1 MFGDNKQIRDVADVA
16 ARIMAGL
23 PPLQEK
29 LHPNQQKI
37 DVVDDEKI
45 DGKDFAKLRAGKK
58 PDVKKE
64 EVEIEEESHQSKTTM
79 KHIPNPS
86 PAQKQAAKD
95 IKPGVG
101 GYRDRI
107 DMLKSAGVK
116 EEVEEIDEATM
127 THITLGAK
135 VKDKEG
141 GYNQDVHHKGKKIGH
156 IEAYK
161 HRTGMRYGS
170 HHDASGD
177 STAGNRDA
185 EESIADIRFAHADH
199 LKSMKK
205 EQVEQMDEVKMA
217 DLPSTKVQGRSY
229 GSSKPQ
235 PSAFDVLKG
244 PKEKELKSIESEKK
258 KKKMSEMVALYKD
271 GGMKA
276 FFESIKKDDLIS
288 EEPDSEQFAK
298 ELEDQKKRAAGTKP
312 QADVAKA
319 SVQSVKQEEV
329 EQIDEL
335 KKSTLG
341 SYVKKA
347 STNLSA
353 RSHDH
358 GEDEHRQYGY
368 GDDDEEDKR
377 VDRDEKKIA
386 TRQQGIHRA
395 ATKLSKEKVEITDE
409 MIFEVLENAGIDFES
424 LSDDELQE
432 VANEAYE
439 ILDEISTK
447 TLAKAAS
454 AASDPDADYHYGKS
468 HDPQKFAD
476 HAKKTKD
483 AKSAAAVQGAADAKG
498 HYTRPGHSLGS
509 YDKLA
514 HRTPARVT
522 GAGKANKQD
531 VNKLKKS
538 ISLNA
543 EATEQ
548 DIYVIDADLANGVDQ
563 VNIEERMMTQPE
575 KEKKEQMVK
584 SMKKGLAGFKE
595 RYGDRAKNVMYA
607 TATKNAMKD

>member
-1 MFGDNKQIRDVADVA
+1 LDVHE
-16 ARIMAGL
+16 
-23 PPLQEK
+23 PEK
-29 LHPNQQKI
+29 DELTS
-37 DVVDDEKI
+37 DDFK
-45 DGKDFAKLRAGKK
+45 KLRAGKK

-64 EVEIEEESHQSKTTM
+64 EVE
-79 KHIPNPS
+79 
-86 PAQKQAAKD
+86 
-95 IKPGVG
+95 
-101 GYRDRI
+101 
-107 DMLKSAGVK
+107 L
-116 EEVEEIDEATM
+116 
-127 THITLGAK
+127 
-135 VKDKEG
+135 
-141 GYNQDVHHKGKKIGH
+141 
-156 IEAYK
+156 
-161 HRTGMRYGS
+161 
-170 HHDASGD
+170 
-177 STAGNRDA
+177 
-185 EESIADIRFAHADH
+185 
-199 LKSMKK
+199 
-205 EQVEQMDEVKMA
+205 DEVKMA

-276 FFESIKKDDLIS
+276 FFESIKKEDLIS

-312 QADVAKA
+312 QADVAKP

-329 EQIDEL
+329 EQI
-335 KKSTLG
+335 
-341 SYVKKA
+341 
-347 STNLSA
+347 
-353 RSHDH
+353 
-358 GEDEHRQYGY
+358 
-368 GDDDEEDKR
+368 
-377 VDRDEKKIA
+377 
-386 TRQQGIHRA
+386 
-395 ATKLSKEKVEITDE
+395 
-409 MIFEVLENAGIDFES
+409 
-424 LSDDELQE
+424 
-432 VANEAYE
+432 
-439 ILDEISTK
+439 DEISTK

-498 HYTRPGHSLGS
+498 HYTRPGHTLGS

-543 EATEQ
+543 ESTEQ

-563 VNIEERMMTQPE
+563 VNIEERMMTEPE
-575 KEKKEQMVK
+575 KQKKEEMVK

>member
-1 MFGDNKQIRDVADVA
+1 MYSDNKQIRDVADVA

-23 PPLQEK
+23 PPLEEK

-45 DGKDFAKLRAGKK
+45 DGKDFAKLRKM
-58 PDVKKE
+58 KKE
-64 EVEIEEESHQSKTTM
+64 EIEIEEESHQSKTTM
-79 KHIPNPS
+79 KHIPNPT

-116 EEVEEIDEATM
+116 EEVEAI
-127 THITLGAK
+127 
-135 VKDKEG
+135 
-141 GYNQDVHHKGKKIGH
+141 
-156 IEAYK
+156 
-161 HRTGMRYGS
+161 
-170 HHDASGD
+170 
-177 STAGNRDA
+177 
-185 EESIADIRFAHADH
+185 
-199 LKSMKK
+199 
-205 EQVEQMDEVKMA
+205 DEVKMA
-217 DLPSTKVQGRSY
+217 DLPSTKVQGRAY
-229 GSSKPQ
+229 GSSKPEA
-235 PSAFDVLKG
+235 SAFDVLKG
-244 PKEKELKSIESEKK
+244 PKDKELKSIESEKK
-258 KKKMSEMVALYKD
+258 KKKMSEMVATYKD

-276 FFESIKKDDLIS
+276 FFESIEKEEMIS
-288 EEPDSEQFAK
+288 EEPDSAQFAK

-312 QADVAKA
+312 QAEVAKP
-319 SVQSVKQEEV
+319 SVQAVQQER
-329 EQIDEL
+329 I
-335 KKSTLG
+335 
-341 SYVKKA
+341 
-347 STNLSA
+347 
-353 RSHDH
+353 
-358 GEDEHRQYGY
+358 
-368 GDDDEEDKR
+368 
-377 VDRDEKKIA
+377 
-386 TRQQGIHRA
+386 
-395 ATKLSKEKVEITDE
+395 EITDE

-424 LSDDELQE
+424 LSDDELQIA
-432 VANEAYE
+432 ANEAYE
-439 ILDEISTK
+439 VLHEISTK

-522 GAGKANKQD
+522 GVGKANKQD

-548 DIYVIDADLANGVDQ
+548 DIYVIDADLANGVDA
-563 VNIEERMMTQPE
+563 VNIEERTLTAGE
-575 KEKKEQMVK
+575 TKKKEEIVK

-607 TATKNAMKD
+607 TATKNAMKEEKEDHHQKGYDHVREPISDEPYLDNARVRFNELKKQNPHKKGSQEHKDWHSGASAAYEEHKDILRGK

>member
-1 MFGDNKQIRDVADVA
+1 MNSDNKQIRDVADVA

-37 DVVDDEKI
+37 DVHEPEKDELTADDFK
-45 DGKDFAKLRAGKK
+45 KLRAGKK

-64 EVEIEEESHQSKTTM
+64 EVGIEEESHQSKTTM
-79 KHIPNPS
+79 KHIPNPT

-107 DMLKSAGVK
+107 AMLKDAGVK
-116 EEVEEIDEATM
+116 EEVEELDELSKDTLKSYYKGSVESGMKAQHRATNTSM
-127 THITLGAK
+127 
-135 VKDKEG
+135 G
-141 GYNQDVHHKGKKIGH
+141 GSDSEHKK
-156 IEAYK
+156 
-161 HRTGMRYGS
+161 
-170 HHDASGD
+170 
-177 STAGNRDA
+177 N
-185 EESIADIRFAHADH
+185 IADINKRVSGQDAVTKR
-199 LKSMKK
+199 LGSKETMSMDKEAGVSRLAKYKPTKPNPKK
-205 EQVEQMDEVKMA
+205 YSEEVEELDEVKMA
-217 DLPSTKVQGRSY
+217 DLPSTKVQGRAY
-229 GSSKPQ
+229 GSSKPE

-244 PKEKELKSIESEKK
+244 PKDKELKSIESEKK
-258 KKKMSEMVALYKD
+258 KKKMSEMVALYKE

-319 SVQSVKQEEV
+319 SVQSVKQE
-329 EQIDEL
+329 
-335 KKSTLG
+335 
-341 SYVKKA
+341 
-347 STNLSA
+347 
-353 RSHDH
+353 
-358 GEDEHRQYGY
+358 
-368 GDDDEEDKR
+368 
-377 VDRDEKKIA
+377 
-386 TRQQGIHRA
+386 
-395 ATKLSKEKVEITDE
+395 KVEITDE
-409 MIFEVLENAGIDFES
+409 MIFEVLENAGIDFET

-498 HYTRPGHSLGS
+498 HYTRPGHTLGS

-595 RYGDRAKNVMYA
+595 RYGDRAKSVMYA

>member
-1 MFGDNKQIRDVADVA
+1 MYSDNKQIRDVADVA

-79 KHIPNPS
+79 KHIPNAS
-86 PAQKQAAKD
+86 PALKQAAKD
-95 IKPGVG
+95 IKPGIP
-101 GYRDRI
+101 GYPDRI
-107 DMLKSAGVK
+107 RMLKAGGVK
-116 EEVEEIDEATM
+116 EEGEE
-127 THITLGAK
+127 L
-135 VKDKEG
+135 
-141 GYNQDVHHKGKKIGH
+141 
-156 IEAYK
+156 
-161 HRTGMRYGS
+161 
-170 HHDASGD
+170 
-177 STAGNRDA
+177 
-185 EESIADIRFAHADH
+185 
-199 LKSMKK
+199 
-205 EQVEQMDEVKMA
+205 DEVKMA

-229 GSSKPQ
+229 GSSKPE

-288 EEPDSEQFAK
+288 EEPDSAQFAK
-298 ELEDQKKRAAGTKP
+298 ELEDQKAKMDGKMKGG
-312 QADVAKA
+312 DVAKA

-329 EQIDEL
+329 EQI
-335 KKSTLG
+335 
-341 SYVKKA
+341 
-347 STNLSA
+347 
-353 RSHDH
+353 
-358 GEDEHRQYGY
+358 
-368 GDDDEEDKR
+368 
-377 VDRDEKKIA
+377 
-386 TRQQGIHRA
+386 
-395 ATKLSKEKVEITDE
+395 
-409 MIFEVLENAGIDFES
+409 
-424 LSDDELQE
+424 
-432 VANEAYE
+432 
-439 ILDEISTK
+439 DEISTK

-543 EATEQ
+543 ESTEQ

-563 VNIEERMMTQPE
+563 VNIEERTLTAAE
-575 KEKKEQMVK
+575 TDKKESTVK
-584 SMKKGLAGFKE
+584 SMKKNLAGFKE
-595 RYGDRAKNVMYA
+595 RYGKDAKSVMYA
-607 TATKNAMKD
+607 TATKQAKND

>member
-1 MFGDNKQIRDVADVA
+1 MYSNNKEIRDVADVA

-23 PPLQEK
+23 PPLEEK

-37 DVVDDEKI
+37 DVHEPEKDELTADDFK
-45 DGKDFAKLRAGKK
+45 KLRAGKK

-64 EVEIEEESHQSKTTM
+64 EVGIEEESHQSKTTM
-79 KHIPNPS
+79 KHISNPT

-107 DMLKSAGVK
+107 AMLKDAGVK
-116 EEVEEIDEATM
+116 EEVEE
-127 THITLGAK
+127 L
-135 VKDKEG
+135 
-141 GYNQDVHHKGKKIGH
+141 
-156 IEAYK
+156 
-161 HRTGMRYGS
+161 
-170 HHDASGD
+170 
-177 STAGNRDA
+177 
-185 EESIADIRFAHADH
+185 
-199 LKSMKK
+199 
-205 EQVEQMDEVKMA
+205 DEVKMA

-229 GSSKPQ
+229 GSSKPE

-244 PKEKELKSIESEKK
+244 PKDKELKSIESEKK
-258 KKKMSEMVALYKD
+258 KKKMSEMVALYKE

-312 QADVAKA
+312 QADVAKGA
-319 SVQSVKQEEV
+319 VQAVKQE
-329 EQIDEL
+329 
-335 KKSTLG
+335 KT
-341 SYVKKA
+341 
-347 STNLSA
+347 
-353 RSHDH
+353 
-358 GEDEHRQYGY
+358 
-368 GDDDEEDKR
+368 
-377 VDRDEKKIA
+377 
-386 TRQQGIHRA
+386 
-395 ATKLSKEKVEITDE
+395 EITDE
-409 MIFEVLENAGIDFES
+409 MIFEVLENAGIDFET

-447 TLAKAAS
+447 TLASAAK
-454 AASDPDADYHYGKS
+454 AASDPDSDYHYGKS

-498 HYTRPGHSLGS
+498 HYARPGHTLGS

-522 GAGKANKQD
+522 SAGKANKQD
-531 VNKLKKS
+531 VNRLKS
-538 ISLNA
+538 NIQRN

-548 DIYVIDADLANGVDQ
+548 NIYVIDADLANGVDQ
-563 VNIEERMMTQPE
+563 VNIEERMMTRPE

-595 RYGDRAKNVMYA
+595 RYGDRAKSVMYA
-607 TATKNAMKD
+607 TATKNAMKEEKEDHHQKGYDHVREPISDEPYLDNARERFNELKKQNPHKKGSQEHKDWHSGASAAYEEHKDILRGN

>member
-1 MFGDNKQIRDVADVA
+1 MYSNNKEIRDVADVA

-64 EVEIEEESHQSKTTM
+64 EVEQQDEAMSHQAKTTM
-79 KHIPNPS
+79 KHIPNAS
-86 PAQKQAAKD
+86 PALKQAAKD

-107 DMLKSAGVK
+107 DMLKAGGVK
-116 EEVEEIDEATM
+116 EEVEE
-127 THITLGAK
+127 L
-135 VKDKEG
+135 
-141 GYNQDVHHKGKKIGH
+141 
-156 IEAYK
+156 
-161 HRTGMRYGS
+161 
-170 HHDASGD
+170 
-177 STAGNRDA
+177 
-185 EESIADIRFAHADH
+185 
-199 LKSMKK
+199 
-205 EQVEQMDEVKMA
+205 DEVKMA

-258 KKKMSEMVALYKD
+258 KKKMSEMVALYKE

-288 EEPDSEQFAK
+288 EEPDSAQFAK
-298 ELEDQKKRAAGTKP
+298 ELEDQKAKMDGKMKGG
-312 QADVAKA
+312 DVAKA
-319 SVQSVKQEEV
+319 SVQAVKQEEV
-329 EQIDEL
+329 EQI
-335 KKSTLG
+335 
-341 SYVKKA
+341 
-347 STNLSA
+347 
-353 RSHDH
+353 
-358 GEDEHRQYGY
+358 
-368 GDDDEEDKR
+368 
-377 VDRDEKKIA
+377 
-386 TRQQGIHRA
+386 
-395 ATKLSKEKVEITDE
+395 
-409 MIFEVLENAGIDFES
+409 
-424 LSDDELQE
+424 
-432 VANEAYE
+432 
-439 ILDEISTK
+439 DEISTK

-498 HYTRPGHSLGS
+498 HYTRPGHTLGS

-543 EATEQ
+543 ESTEQ

-563 VNIEERMMTQPE
+563 VNIEERMMTEPE
-575 KEKKEQMVK
+575 KQKKEEMVK

>member
-1 MFGDNKQIRDVADVA
+1 MYSNNKEIRDVADVA

-37 DVVDDEKI
+37 DVHEPEKDELTADDFK
-45 DGKDFAKLRAGKK
+45 KLRAGKK

-64 EVEIEEESHQSKTTM
+64 EVEQIDELSTSTLKSYISGAQKDRASQSDSKNSGDKAEADYAKKQIVKRTSGIVDAKSRMSKEEVEQQDEAMSHQAKTTM
-79 KHIPNPS
+79 KHIPNAS
-86 PAQKQAAKD
+86 PALKQAAKD

-107 DMLKSAGVK
+107 AMLKAGGVK
-116 EEVEEIDEATM
+116 EEVEDLNESDIENGYKIRMKHIDKGRIHSPSGEHVATV
-127 THITLGAK
+127 TREHGEGWRYHSGNKNWDGLETSKHYKTGVEKTKAAAAK
-135 VKDKEG
+135 KAV
-141 GYNQDVHHKGKKIGH
+141 Q
-156 IEAYK
+156 
-161 HRTGMRYGS
+161 
-170 HHDASGD
+170 
-177 STAGNRDA
+177 
-185 EESIADIRFAHADH
+185 AH
-199 LKSMKK
+199 MN
-205 EQVEQMDEVKMA
+205 EQVELDEVKMA

-244 PKEKELKSIESEKK
+244 PKDKELKSIESEKK
-258 KKKMSEMVALYKD
+258 KKKMSEMVALYKE

-276 FFESIKKDDLIS
+276 FFESIKKEDLIS

-312 QADVAKA
+312 QAAVAKA
-319 SVQSVKQEEV
+319 SVQAVKNES
-329 EQIDEL
+329 I
-335 KKSTLG
+335 
-341 SYVKKA
+341 
-347 STNLSA
+347 
-353 RSHDH
+353 
-358 GEDEHRQYGY
+358 
-368 GDDDEEDKR
+368 
-377 VDRDEKKIA
+377 
-386 TRQQGIHRA
+386 
-395 ATKLSKEKVEITDE
+395 EITDE
-409 MIFEVLENAGIDFES
+409 MIFEVLENAGIDFET
-424 LSDDELQE
+424 LSDDELQIA
-432 VANEAYE
+432 ANEAYE
-439 ILDEISTK
+439 ILDELSTK

-454 AASDPDADYHYGKS
+454 AASDPDSDYHYGKS

-498 HYTRPGHSLGS
+498 HYTRPGHTIGS

-522 GAGKANKQD
+522 SAGKANKQD
-531 VNKLKKS
+531 VNRLKS
-538 ISLNA
+538 NIQRN

-548 DIYVIDADLANGVDQ
+548 DIYVIDADLANGVNQ
-563 VNIEERMMTQPE
+563 ANIEERMMTEPE
-575 KEKKEQMVK
+575 KQKKEEMVK

>member
-1 MFGDNKQIRDVADVA
+1 
-16 ARIMAGL
+16 
-23 PPLQEK
+23 
-29 LHPNQQKI
+29 
-37 DVVDDEKI
+37 
-45 DGKDFAKLRAGKK
+45 
-58 PDVKKE
+58 
-64 EVEIEEESHQSKTTM
+64 
-79 KHIPNPS
+79 
-86 PAQKQAAKD
+86 
-95 IKPGVG
+95 
-101 GYRDRI
+101 
-107 DMLKSAGVK
+107 
-116 EEVEEIDEATM
+116 
-127 THITLGAK
+127 
-135 VKDKEG
+135 
-141 GYNQDVHHKGKKIGH
+141 
-156 IEAYK
+156 
-161 HRTGMRYGS
+161 
-170 HHDASGD
+170 
-177 STAGNRDA
+177 
-185 EESIADIRFAHADH
+185 
-199 LKSMKK
+199 
-205 EQVEQMDEVKMA
+205 MA

-229 GSSKPQ
+229 GSSKPE

-244 PKEKELKSIESEKK
+244 PKDKELKSIESEKK

-276 FFESIKKDDLIS
+276 FFESIKKEDFIS
-288 EEPDSEQFAK
+288 EEPDSEQFVK
-298 ELEDQKKRAAGTKP
+298 ELDDQKKRAAGTKP
-312 QADVAKA
+312 QANVAKA
-319 SVQSVKQEEV
+319 SVQAVKNE
-329 EQIDEL
+329 
-335 KKSTLG
+335 
-341 SYVKKA
+341 
-347 STNLSA
+347 SA
-353 RSHDH
+353 
-358 GEDEHRQYGY
+358 
-368 GDDDEEDKR
+368 
-377 VDRDEKKIA
+377 
-386 TRQQGIHRA
+386 
-395 ATKLSKEKVEITDE
+395 EITDE

-424 LSDDELQE
+424 LSDDELQIA
-432 VANEAYE
+432 ANEAYE

-498 HYTRPGHSLGS
+498 HYTRPGHTLGS

-563 VNIEERMMTQPE
+563 IDIEERMMTEPE
-575 KEKKEQMVK
+575 KQKKEEMVK